1 MYRSSVR
8 YLSLI
13 LGLAVASTPLAA
25 SAAPPMAE
33 ATDAA
38 TRIDT
43 YLRGRVPHLRMPGF
57 ALVVVVGDQVILSRG
72 YGVADRAAGTPMTE
86 DTPVAIAS
94 TSKGMTALAVMQLVE
109 QGLVDL
115 DAPVIRYVPDFT
127 LNDPRA
133 VDVTVRQVLT
143 HTAGLPA
150 GGLHDPAQDDEA
162 LERHIDSLVSTELR
176 FAPGGG
182 YEYANDGYSVAGLV
196 VQRVSGVPY
205 EDYLAAQVFEPL
217 SMARTTFDV
226 SRVSGDSPVTAR
238 AAAR

>member
-86 DTPVAIAS
+86 DTPVAI
-94 TSKGMTALAVMQLVE
+94 VE

-162 LERHIDSLVSTELR
+162 LERHIASLVSTELR